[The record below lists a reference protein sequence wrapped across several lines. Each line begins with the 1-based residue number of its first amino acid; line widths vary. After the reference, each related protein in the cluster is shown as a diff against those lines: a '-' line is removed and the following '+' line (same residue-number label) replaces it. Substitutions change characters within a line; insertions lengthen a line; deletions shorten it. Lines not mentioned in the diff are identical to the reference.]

1 MPIRKSEASIHG
13 AKAPKT
19 RALRVPKTRPRG
31 FICMRRIR
39 PGKHGSGRQGW
50 KLSNGRPDR
59 IRVRLQHFHTNET
72 GQPPARTSLGGREDK
87 EVFSEQTKHKEINT
101 MPLTISNNSAVA
113 SASYYLGKNQQALQ
127 HSIKKLAS
135 GKRSYRPNTDPGTLS
150 VAMKLKAATTRLV
163 GAKNNVQNGISFLEV
178 QDGMLETAGRIVGRM
193 AELKGMATQDP
204 MKSSRASSPTTTSSR
219 ICRFNSS
226 RYHSRPSTEP
236 ACSPRRPRRTGGI
249 DAVFK
254 GTAPAGPYDK
264 HLHQQQR
271 FVRDED
277 QYTQVHPAF
286 RTDDKHQHQGLGTHT
301 ARGNAAVAATAA
313 HTVAFASEDTDDGT
327 GLDQSGCPWVYSNRL
342 CPTRAYL
349 RAQNGGGMSRLTFSA
364 DSLSIQ
370 ETNIRAAI
378 GRIED
383 VDIAEESANLAKY
396 SILTQAAAAM
406 VAQANTTN
414 DVALMLLR

>member
-1 MPIRKSEASIHG
+1 
-13 AKAPKT
+13 
-19 RALRVPKTRPRG
+19 
-31 FICMRRIR
+31 
-39 PGKHGSGRQGW
+39 
-50 KLSNGRPDR
+50 
-59 IRVRLQHFHTNET
+59 
-72 GQPPARTSLGGREDK
+72 
-87 EVFSEQTKHKEINT
+87 

-135 GKRSYRPNTDPGTLS
+135 GKKIIQPNADPGTLS
-150 VAMKLKAATTRLV
+150 VAMKLRAATTRLV

-204 MKSSRASSPTTTSSR
+204 MKSSQDVESYDNEFKDLQIQLHQISQQTFNGASLFAASTTT
-219 ICRFNSS
+219 NG
-226 RYHSRPSTEP
+226 
-236 ACSPRRPRRTGGI
+236 AI

-254 GTAPAGPYDK
+254 GTEQQDHTISIFTSSNGSSGTKISLHKSTLLSALTIITNTKASAAYSTAGNS
-264 HLHQQQR
+264 
-271 FVRDED
+271 
-277 QYTQVHPAF
+277 AAASS
-286 RTDDKHQHQGLGTHT
+286 GTHT
-301 ARGNAAVAATAA
+301 I
-313 HTVAFASEDTDDGT
+313 AFASENTSTTLALSQISLGT
-327 GLDQSGCPWVYSNRL
+327 LEQALSNV
-342 CPTRAYL
+342 AYL

-370 ETNIRAAI
+370 ETNIRAAL